1 MFAVDEARLITGDP
15 FDVGVG
21 ITLYQPTMRQI
32 LKFGEGEY
40 LSTVS
45 AFTSQPFDM
54 PYQLSKM
61 GIDFAEIKPFELFC

>member
-21 ITLYQPTMRQI
+21 ITLNQPTMRQI

-54 PYQLSKM
+54 P
-61 GIDFAEIKPFELFC
+61 